1 MLFYA
6 VYQAY
11 DSSIGREMSNNMGI
25 ETAENSV

>member
-25 ETAENSV
+25 QSGQP